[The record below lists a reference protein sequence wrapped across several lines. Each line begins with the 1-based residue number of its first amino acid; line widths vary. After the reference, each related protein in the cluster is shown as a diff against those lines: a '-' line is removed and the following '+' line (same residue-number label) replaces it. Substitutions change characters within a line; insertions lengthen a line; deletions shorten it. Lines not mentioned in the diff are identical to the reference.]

1 MRSPLAAAIAIALG
15 LIVLAGYFFP
25 LPILLNVRTL
35 LLGWGV
41 TLLGIATLVG
51 IANLVVV
58 HWRKMRRNGGK
69 DLYSPVL
76 ILAFLL
82 TFAAGVWFTPA
93 HPQYQRIVTA
103 IQVPV
108 ETSLLALLAVT
119 LAFASLRLV
128 QRRKGWMPVVFLVSA
143 VLFLLLAS
151 GMLPVSTNTPVLGD
165 LFAFLNR
172 LPLAG
177 ARGILLGVALG
188 SITTGLRILLGA
200 DRPYS
205 G

>member
-1 MRSPLAAAIAIALG
+1 MRAPLAAAVAIAIG
-15 LIVLAGYFFP
+15 LIVLASYF
-25 LPILLNVRTL
+25 LPIPVLLNVRTL

-41 TLLGIATLVG
+41 TLLGIATLIG
-51 IANLVVV
+51 IITLMMV
-58 HWRKMRRNGGK
+58 HWHKLRRSGGK
-69 DLYSPVL
+69 DLYSPSL
-76 ILAFLL
+76 ILAFLV
-82 TFAAGVWFTPA
+82 TFGAGIWFTPT
-93 HPQYQRIVTA
+93 HPQFQRVVTA

-128 QRRKGWMPVVFLVSA
+128 QRRKGWMPVIFLASA
-143 VLFLLLAS
+143 LLFLLLAS
-151 GMLPVSTNTPVLGD
+151 GLLPLQADTPVLGG
-165 LFAFLNR
+165 LLGFINR

-188 SITTGLRILLGA
+188 SITTGLRILMGA

>member
-1 MRSPLAAAIAIALG
+1 MRAPLAAAVAIAMG
-15 LIVLAGYFFP
+15 VIVLAGYFAP
-25 LPILLNVRTL
+25 QALLQDARSL

-41 TLLGIATLVG
+41 TLVGIAGLVG
-51 IANLVVV
+51 IANLVLV
-58 HWRKMRRNGGK
+58 HWRKMRRSGGK
-69 DLYSPVL
+69 DLYSPAL
-76 ILAFLL
+76 IMAFLL
-82 TFAAGVWFTPA
+82 TFAAGIWFTPA

-128 QRRKGWMPVVFLVSA
+128 QRRGGWMPVVFLASA
-143 VLFLLLAS
+143 LAFLLLAS
-151 GMLPVSTNTPVLGD
+151 GILPIKAETPVLGS
-165 LFAFLNR
+165 LFTFIHR

-177 ARGILLGVALG
+177 ARGILLGIALG
-188 SITTGLRILLGA
+188 SITTGLRVLLGA